1 MTNLTISDCHKTPDK
16 AWFAIAGAGS
26 DAVADLLRT
35 PGASNTILGVDIPY
49 SPGAMTRF
57 LGQTPES
64 FCCFPTA
71 WKMAQRAKELATQAL
86 ETSEIPQRAPVWGFA
101 CTGAIGT
108 NREKKG
114 GCRAYLAAQSDK
126 KLLSLDVTFNSSNI
140 SVEYEN
146 NKTEDA
152 DSESFAADNSDF
164 GSDPDFLEAPD
175 FLERFYQQ
183 RRAVQERAVSDL
195 LLYLIRYAFGLEKN
209 PPPALPG
216 ASAYLRQ
223 REIPESWLQLIRSEI
238 QTVPILYKN
247 AEILYEN
254 AETGRRLERQ
264 PFALFP
270 GSFNPLHSGH
280 EQMRQ
285 TAQTILGCPVWYEL
299 SVHNADKPP
308 LSVGELAQ
316 RLNFIRQS
324 ADRYPDTGI
333 ILTNA
338 PYFIQKA
345 RLFPKTTFVVGADT
359 IERLGDIQKYYRDA
373 DDFAATMD
381 EFRQLGARFL
391 VFGRIDS
398 QNQFREADA
407 AAIPECLKSLCQ
419 AVPGDQF
426 RSDLSST
433 AIRSGERGKS
443 TF

>member
-16 AWFAIAGAGS
+16 AWFAVAGAGS

-35 PGASNTILGVDIPY
+35 PGASNTVLGVDIPY
-49 SPGAMTRF
+49 SPGAMARF

-64 FCCFPTA
+64 FCCFPTV
-71 WKMAQRAKELATQAL
+71 WKMAQRARELATQAL
-86 ETSEIPQRAPVWGFA
+86 ETSEPLQRGPIWGFA

-126 KLLSLDVTFNSSNI
+126 NLLSMDVNFSSPNI
-140 SVEYEN
+140 SEEFNRKEGNDVDVNSLESN
-146 NKTEDA
+146 PASRA
-152 DSESFAADNSDF
+152 DSEI
-164 GSDPDFLEAPD
+164 
-175 FLERFYQQ
+175 LERFYQL

-195 LLYLIRYAFGLEKN
+195 LLYLIQYAFGLEKN
-209 PPPALPG
+209 PPPAFPE
-216 ASAYLRQ
+216 ASVQFAQ

-247 AEILYEN
+247 AEITYEN
-254 AETGRRLERQ
+254 AETDRILKRQ
-264 PFALFP
+264 PFALLP
-270 GSFNPLHSGH
+270 GSFNPIHAGH

-345 RLFPKTTFVVGADT
+345 RLFPNTTFIVGADT
-359 IERLGDIQKYYRDA
+359 IERLGDIQKYYRNA

-398 QNQFREADA
+398 QNQFREANA
-407 AAIPECLKSLCQ
+407 AAISDSLKSLCQ
-419 AVPGDQF
+419 PIPGVRF
-426 RSDLSST
+426 RNDLSST
-433 AIRSGERGKS
+433 AIRSGEPGKS
-443 TF
+443 TS